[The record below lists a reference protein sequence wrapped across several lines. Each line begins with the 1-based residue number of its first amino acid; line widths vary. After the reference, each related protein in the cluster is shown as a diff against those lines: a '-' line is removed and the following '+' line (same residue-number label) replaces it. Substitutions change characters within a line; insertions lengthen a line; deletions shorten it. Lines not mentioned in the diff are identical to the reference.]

1 MTSHTIPTTM
11 KFATLFLLGSMMMMA
26 KKTDAFMTPRS
37 LNAAVAPKK
46 MNLSTSTQC
55 DPLGIYHHEHPS
67 FSSSSSLSPLT
78 IAFYKNLQDY
88 EVDAGKTTSL
98 DISTNA
104 PALLADTNANAMV
117 VDMEI
122 DINVD
127 MDIDIDIINLPRSTF
142 QKKME
147 MQKAKD
153 LKVFLSLEMFV
164 GRIAIVSALWLFTQE
179 AITGVPLSEQLQ
191 RLVVGGW
198 SY

>member
-1 MTSHTIPTTM
+1 MSSHTIPTTM
-11 KFATLFLLGSMMMMA
+11 TFATLFLLGSMMMA

-37 LNAAVAPKK
+37 LNAAVASKK
-46 MNLSTSTQC
+46 MNLSISTQC

-67 FSSSSSLSPLT
+67 FSSSLSPLT

-88 EVDAGKTTSL
+88 EVDAGKTTGL

-104 PALLADTNANAMV
+104 PALFADTNANAIA
-117 VDMEI
+117 VDI
-122 DINVD
+122 DMNIDVD

-147 MQKAKD
+147 LQKAKD
-153 LKVFLSLEMFV
+153 LKVFLSLEIFV
-164 GRIAIVSALWLFTQE
+164 GRIAIVSALWLFTEE
-179 AITGVPLSEQLQ
+179 AITGVPLLEQLQ